1 MVRGGGVSDVRKPLF
16 YFTAG
21 VRGACRLLKRRS
33 HDLSDGV
40 VTTYLMVLKGG
51 KFIFRLVY
59 GTYTV
64 AVVKA
69 HICVISLARL
79 LFKRL

>member
-1 MVRGGGVSDVRKPLF
+1 MVRGGGVSDVLF
-16 YFTAG
+16 YG
-21 VRGACRLLKRRS
+21 RSKGGLLKRRS

-59 GTYTV
+59 GMYV